1 LIFANIIHVSLLA
14 AAAAATV
21 AAAAQAV
28 AVIMK
33 QIRGLLYSRGLSDFA
48 ELVCQ

>member
-1 LIFANIIHVSLLA
+1 
-14 AAAAATV
+14 
-21 AAAAQAV
+21 
-28 AVIMK
+28 VIMK